1 MKTLLV
7 FGLTI
12 GTVAFLAY
20 GLSVSAQDT
29 ATSVW
34 DGVYTEEQAQRGD
47 LVYAKSCAECHGEA
61 LEGMDDSPPLAG
73 SDFLWDWNELSVGDL
88 FERLRVS
95 MPDGKA
101 NSVSK
106 QEKADA
112 LAFILRTNE
121 FPAGDTEIAP
131 STQAL
136 RPIAILAVK
145 PE

>member
-1 MKTLLV
+1 MKNRLI
-7 FGLTI
+7 FGLII
-12 GTVAFLAY
+12 GSVAFLAY

-47 LVYAKSCAECHGEA
+47 LVYAKSCAECHGTA
-61 LEGMDDSPPLAG
+61 LEGIDDSPPLAG

-88 FERLRVS
+88 FERVRVS

-101 NSVSK
+101 NSVSR

-112 LAFILRTNE
+112 LAFILQTNE

-131 STQAL
+131 STEAL

-145 PE
+145 P